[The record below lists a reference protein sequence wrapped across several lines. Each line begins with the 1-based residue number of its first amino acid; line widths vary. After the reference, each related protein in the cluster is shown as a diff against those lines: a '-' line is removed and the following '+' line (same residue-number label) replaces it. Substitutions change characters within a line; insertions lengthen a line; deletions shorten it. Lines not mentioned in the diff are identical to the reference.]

1 MTALR
6 ALLLAAAAAALKVP
20 TRRELLA
27 GAASSVAAPAFAD
40 PREFTPS
47 VVEEEFSTGKTGLL
61 LLPPVAPL
69 RNSYTWVRAAEDEAE
84 ANGIL
89 ATNPAFKMAVSN
101 SLTERG
107 LKQASDAARKLKELG
122 MSNPRIW
129 YCTGRSSTQ
138 TADILCDELGI
149 PHDRMMPEYVMLD
162 ARGFGAH
169 EGFKLKELDKLHA
182 QYDARSR
189 YLKPVEGEDGSY
201 AESVEDAYARIR
213 SVLSNCETSRCGEE
227 IVIVAPGADLLSIAS
242 AMLKGD
248 DLRTHFRNKPPPGAV
263 VHFGDMH
270 ETAKPWTPS
279 KSNDPGPAWAAAERD
294 RLTRAHDDRAL
305 VARAQARGHQDV
317 DRLVDAHEDHT
328 IRTARLDAQA
338 AARRATADAQNDKN
352 AATKAAADARK
363 EQARE
368 RRAARVAADRERILS
383 APQKVASGVYAEKKP
398 AAPAPPKPAATPA
411 PPKPAATPATPKPL
425 RQALAA
431 PAPAESLEVLPE
443 DGLLAA
449 IPLALAMAAVGG
461 SAKKDDAKANYVAK
475 PQAKE
480 AWLKYKVSARKRR
493 EAEAAQ
499 LKAEEE
505 AARKAAADAAALAAE
520 REVLIHAKMPELAE
534 PCDPLDELC
543 KANYENESDD
553 AWLAQISGIIA
564 DSSSEE

>member
-6 ALLLAAAAAALKVP
+6 ALLVAATAAALRVP
-20 TRRELLA
+20 TRRELLV
-27 GAASSVAAPAFAD
+27 GGTTSIAAPAFAD
-40 PREFTPS
+40 PHEFTPS

-84 ANGIL
+84 AAGVL

-107 LKQASDAARKLKELG
+107 LKQASDAAKKLKELG
-122 MSNPRIW
+122 MANPRIW

-169 EGFKLKELDKLHA
+169 EGVQLKDLPTLHA

-189 YLKPVEGEDGSY
+189 YLKPIEGEDGSY
-201 AESVEDAYARIR
+201 AESVEDVFARVR

-242 AMLKGD
+242 AMLHGD
-248 DLRTHFRNKPPPGAV
+248 DLRTHFKNKPPPGAV
-263 VHFGDMH
+263 VHFGDMAA
-270 ETAKPWTPS
+270 TAKPWTPS

-317 DRLVDAHEDHT
+317 DRLVDAHQDHT

-338 AARRATADAQNDKN
+338 AARQATADSQNEKN
-352 AATKAAADARK
+352 AATKAAAEARK
-363 EQARE
+363 DQARA
-368 RRAARVAADRERILS
+368 RRAARVAADRERILA
-383 APQKVASGVYAEKKP
+383 APQKAASEVYRKP
-398 AAPAPPKPAATPA
+398 EVSQKPKPAAA
-411 PPKPAATPATPKPL
+411 PAAPKPL
-425 RQALAA
+425 RQALAT
-431 PAPAESLEVLPE
+431 PAPAESLELLPE

-461 SAKKDDAKANYVAK
+461 SSLDSKEPTKASYAAK

-499 LKAEEE
+499 RKAEEE
-505 AARKAAADAAALAAE
+505 AALRAAADEAALAAQ
-520 REVLIHAKMPELAE
+520 REVLIHAKMPELEE

>member
-1 MTALR
+1 MLQNDRPASTMTALR
-6 ALLLAAAAAALKVP
+6 ALLLITAATALKVP
-20 TRRELLA
+20 TRRELLV
-27 GAASSVAAPAFAD
+27 GGTTSIAAPAFAD
-40 PREFTPS
+40 PHEFTPS

-84 ANGIL
+84 AAGVL

-107 LKQASDAARKLKELG
+107 LKQASDAAKKLKELG

-169 EGFKLKELDKLHA
+169 EGIKLKELEKLHA
-182 QYDARSR
+182 QYDAKSR
-189 YLKPVEGEDGSY
+189 YLKPLEGEDGSY
-201 AESVEDAYARIR
+201 AESVEDVFARVR

-242 AMLKGD
+242 AMLHGD
-248 DLRTHFRNKPPPGAV
+248 DLRTHFKNKPPPGAV
-263 VHFGDMH
+263 VHFGDMAA
-270 ETAKPWTPS
+270 TAKPWTPS

-317 DRLVDAHEDHT
+317 DRLVDAHQDHT

-338 AARRATADAQNDKN
+338 AARQATADSQNEKN
-352 AATKAAADARK
+352 AATKAAAEARK
-363 EQARE
+363 DQARA

-383 APQKVASGVYAEKKP
+383 APQKAASEVYKKP
-398 AAPAPPKPAATPA
+398 AAAPAPPKPTPDA
-411 PPKPAATPATPKPL
+411 
-425 RQALAA
+425 
-431 PAPAESLEVLPE
+431 SLELLPE

-461 SAKKDDAKANYVAK
+461 SSLDSKEPTKASYAAK

-499 LKAEEE
+499 RRAEEE
-505 AARKAAADAAALAAE
+505 AELQAAADEAALAAQ
-520 REVLIHAKMPELAE
+520 REVLIHAKMPELEE

>member
-1 MTALR
+1 MTGFR

-40 PREFTPS
+40 QHEFTPS

-84 ANGIL
+84 AAGVL

-107 LKQASDAARKLKELG
+107 LKQASDAAKKLKELG
-122 MSNPRIW
+122 MANPRIW

-169 EGFKLKELDKLHA
+169 EGIKLKELEKLHA

-189 YLKPVEGEDGSY
+189 YLKPIEGEDGSY
-201 AESVEDAYARIR
+201 AESVEDVFARVR

-242 AMLKGD
+242 AMLHGD
-248 DLRTHFRNKPPPGAV
+248 DLRTHFKNKPPPGAV
-263 VHFGDMH
+263 VHFGDMAA
-270 ETAKPWTPS
+270 TAKPWTPS

-317 DRLVDAHEDHT
+317 DRLVDAHQDHT

-338 AARRATADAQNDKN
+338 AARQATADSQNEKN
-352 AATKAAADARK
+352 AATKAAAEARK
-363 EQARE
+363 DQARA

-383 APQKVASGVYAEKKP
+383 APQKAASEVYKKP
-398 AAPAPPKPAATPA
+398 AAAPAPPKPTPDA
-411 PPKPAATPATPKPL
+411 
-425 RQALAA
+425 
-431 PAPAESLEVLPE
+431 SLELLPE

-461 SAKKDDAKANYVAK
+461 SSLDSKEPTKASYAAK

-499 LKAEEE
+499 RRAEEE
-505 AARKAAADAAALAAE
+505 AALKAAADEAALAAQ
-520 REVLIHAKMPELAE
+520 REVLIHAKMPELEE